1 VVAGL
6 GVSLLSSQFA
16 RDEEKTG
23 QLKLV
28 HIEGPE
34 LWRELGLIYQ
44 RDRSLPRAATAFVT
58 LIRQRAAVAAAAR
71 ATTQAKQTA

>member
-1 VVAGL
+1 
-6 GVSLLSSQFA
+6 
-16 RDEEKTG
+16 
-23 QLKLV
+23 
-28 HIEGPE
+28 
-34 LWRELGLIYQ
+34 LIYQ